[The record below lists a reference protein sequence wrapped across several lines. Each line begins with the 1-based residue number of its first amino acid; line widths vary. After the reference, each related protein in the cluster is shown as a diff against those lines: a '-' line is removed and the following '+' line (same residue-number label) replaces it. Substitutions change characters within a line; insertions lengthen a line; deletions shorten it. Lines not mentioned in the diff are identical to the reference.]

1 MLPREEQDMSIRSLS
16 GVLTLVVVCG
26 FAPPGWADTPTETV
40 KYMVESV
47 RSYKNGSQNDNVQ
60 VRKITEETLAIQD
73 LAEHV
78 LGPQW
83 KKISATERQ
92 DFVQLLRDLVQKVAY
107 PKSAEFFGDLQ
118 IDYTDER
125 VNGNEAMVETV
136 VSHPKEGQVTIEY
149 RLREKKGQW
158 VIDDILLDD
167 VSLVT
172 NLRTQ
177 MQQVIARE
185 SYQEL
190 VKRMREKLE
199 EES

>member
-1 MLPREEQDMSIRSLS
+1 MSIHSLS
-16 GVLTLVVVCG
+16 GVLTIVVVCG
-26 FAPPGWADTPTETV
+26 VAPLGWADTPTETV
-40 KYMVESV
+40 KYLVESV
-47 RSYKNGSQNDNVQ
+47 RSYKNTSQNDKVQ
-60 VRKITEETLAIQD
+60 VQKITEETLAIAD
-73 LAEHV
+73 LARQV

-83 KKISATERQ
+83 EKISTRERQ
-92 DFVQLLRDLVQKVAY
+92 DFVQLLEDLVQKVAY

-118 IDYTDER
+118 IDYTEER

-149 RLREKKGQW
+149 RLRQKKGKW
-158 VIDDILLDD
+158 VIDDVLLDD

-185 SYQEL
+185 SYQDL
-190 VKRMREKLE
+190 VKRMRERLE

>member
-1 MLPREEQDMSIRSLS
+1 MLPREEQDMNIRSLS
-16 GVLTLVVVCG
+16 GVLTIVVVCG